1 MAAVR
6 EGSLWGLLVLQVRG
20 LRKSCSLKPGPVQS
34 DFSLGVMERLGGGRN
49 ISVVRGGQVLVHMDM
64 SNQQVDW
71 ALSSGL
77 LSLIRLPFCS
87 QSVDFL

>member
-1 MAAVR
+1 M
-6 EGSLWGLLVLQVRG
+6 EFYSLKLMTHGVLQPQT
-20 LRKSCSLKPGPVQS
+20 SLVQS

-71 ALSSGL
+71 AL
-77 LSLIRLPFCS
+77 
-87 QSVDFL
+87 